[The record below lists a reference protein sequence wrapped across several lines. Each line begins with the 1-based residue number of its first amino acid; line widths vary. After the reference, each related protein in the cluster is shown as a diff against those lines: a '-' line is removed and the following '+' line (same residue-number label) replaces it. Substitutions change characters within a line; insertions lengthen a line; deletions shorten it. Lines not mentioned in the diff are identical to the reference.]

1 MDGTYDLES
10 DDASFAFLQILTR
23 RIIFD
28 ADGEMV
34 DYVLISTFVHLR
46 SILQDLS
53 APGSGDGSSEHVRSG
68 VFFMSNHIFYDR
80 D

>member
-1 MDGTYDLES
+1 M
-10 DDASFAFLQILTR
+10 
-23 RIIFD
+23 FD

-34 DYVLISTFVHLR
+34 DYALISTFVHLR

-68 VFFMSNHIFYDR
+68 VLSQKSNFSLLFSAPTE
-80 D
+80 